1 MWSTFVDA
9 PVTSEKDGI
18 KVKPELMEKE
28 KLYHCIFRDKV
39 IIVFKDSQ
47 DVLQCYEIE
56 EKELVDKVKTCQNND
71 DIEKIFEEYI
81 KKENLNN

>member
-1 MWSTFVDA
+1 MDYPIS
-9 PVTSEKDGI
+9 SEKDGI
-18 KVKPELMEKE
+18 KLKPEKMEKE

>member
-1 MWSTFVDA
+1 MDS
-9 PVTSEKDGI
+9 PISSEKDGI
-18 KVKPELMEKE
+18 KIKPELMEKE

>member
-1 MWSTFVDA
+1 MDA